1 MSVLLLRLAGPLQ
14 SWGASSRFQSRGTRR
29 EPTKSGV
36 IGMLAAALGRRRNES
51 VADLV
56 ALNFAVRADQPGTV
70 LRDFQTAYASTAK
83 VVESRKTGI
92 SDRYYLSDA
101 VFVAAIEGDEAFVE
115 QLATALEAPRFPLF
129 LGRRSCPPEGQLVLG
144 IEQGHGREVLRDA
157 DWQAAGWY
165 RRTQPDPV
173 QLELT
178 YDAESDEVGDMVR
191 DVPISFSSERR
202 EYGWRRVASEM
213 VAMPNREGKPER
225 DWLAALE
232 VL

>member
-14 SWGASSRFQSRGTRR
+14 SWGASSRFQNRGTRR

-36 IGMLAAALGRRRNES
+36 IGILAAALGRRRNES
-51 VADLV
+51 VADLA
-56 ALNFAVRADQPGTV
+56 ALSFAVRADQPGTI

-83 VVESRKTGI
+83 VADSRKTGI

-101 VFVAAIEGDEAFVE
+101 VFLAAIEGDQAFVE
-115 QLATALEAPRFPLF
+115 QLATALDAPRFPLF

-144 IEQGHGREVLRDA
+144 VHQGRGREVLRNA
-157 DWQAAGWY
+157 DWRAAEWY

-173 QLELT
+173 HLELT
-178 YDAESDEVGDMVR
+178 YDADSDEAGDMVR
-191 DVPISFSSERR
+191 DVPISFDSERR

-213 VAMPNREGKPER
+213 VVMPNREGKPER